1 MNLKNLIIRYKEILL
16 YLLSGFLTTLVNLVS
31 YWCVRFFMDV
41 TPATAVAWSLSVLF
55 AYITNKI
62 FVFKSKNETVLAFA
76 KEFCLF
82 IFARLASGVVD
93 VLGMTLLI
101 NDASTKV
108 FELAVKIC
116 INIFVVVVNYLFS
129 KFIIFKKKKEAA
141 GNV

>member
-1 MNLKNLIIRYKEILL
+1 MNLKNLIIRHKEILL

-31 YWCVRFFMDV
+31 YWCVRSFMDV
-41 TPATAVAWSLSVLF
+41 TPATAVAWILSVLF

-101 NDASTKV
+101 SDSSTKV

-116 INIFVVVVNYLFS
+116 INIFVVVVNYILS
-129 KFIIFKKKKEAA
+129 KFLIFKKKKETA
-141 GNV
+141 G

>member
-1 MNLKNLIIRYKEILL
+1 MNIKNLIIRYKEILL
-16 YLLSGFLTTLVNLVS
+16 YLISGFLTTLVNLVS
-31 YWCVRFFMDV
+31 YWCARFFMDV
-41 TPATAVAWSLSVLF
+41 TPATAVAWILSVLF
-55 AYITNKI
+55 AYFTNKI
-62 FVFKSKNETVLAFA
+62 FVFKSKKETFPGLV

-116 INIFVVVVNYLFS
+116 INIFVVVVNYILS
-129 KFIIFKKKKEAA
+129 KFLIFKKKKETA
-141 GNV
+141 G